1 MSERMSLKQVV
12 EQLDLVRDPRPPV
25 EASTCSDLSGHSWT
39 RAGGGGTCRTCEVR
53 AEPRGSYKGSRSRSA
68 TNRQVGRVHQLA
80 AMKEIGPDLAA
91 DVEDRVAEPL
101 TERQA
106 TALIQ
111 ELGGQI
117 AQVRNV
123 GESP

>member
-1 MSERMSLKQVV
+1 MC
-12 EQLDLVRDPRPPV
+12 DPRPPV
-25 EASTCSDLSGHSWT
+25 EAPPCTDSSGHSWT
-39 RAGGGGTCRTCEVR
+39 RAGGGGICRTCEVR
-53 AEPRGSYKGSRSRSA
+53 AEPRGSYKGSPDRPA
-68 TNRQVGRVHQLA
+68 TNRQVSRARQLA
-80 AMKEIGPDLAA
+80 AMDEIPPDLAA

>member
-1 MSERMSLKQVV
+1 M
-12 EQLDLVRDPRPPV
+12 RDPRPPV
-25 EASTCSDLSGHSWT
+25 EAPACSDASGHRWT
-39 RAGGGGTCRTCEVR
+39 RAGGGGICRICEVR
-53 AEPRGSYKGSRSRSA
+53 AEPRGSYKGSPDQSA
-68 TNRQVGRVHQLA
+68 TNRQLSRARQLA

-91 DVEDRVAEPL
+91 DVEDRVAEQL